1 MTVNPL
7 IVIGAGP
14 TGVAAALAAS
24 PSVPTILLDEQPAPG
39 GRLRWWPGQH
49 RSASSDQIADPLGD
63 AGVDYSPG
71 TAVWGLF
78 DGPTVAAYNTE
89 REISIRA
96 SAVVVATGTVDRTWP
111 VPGWHLDGVVSPRQ
125 VLLASSEGR
134 IKPGTRVGVIGA
146 GPDAKDIVEALV
158 AAGAEVTY
166 RAFDLAGLRIEGKG
180 RVEWLHGPD
189 GSAPVDL
196 VVLAMGR
203 RPDPSLALQ
212 ARVKSGSVRH
222 QLIEMPWLA
231 GDGAT
236 SLPGVFVAGEA
247 AGIEGPDAAK
257 AHGAKVGKAAAMAAL
272 GEPQSVPE
280 SVPAVSDAFI
290 DMTVPDDSATIICR
304 EQMIDLGTVLHAI
317 DNGAYDVNDL
327 RRQTRAGM
335 GIGASG
341 DAMAV
346 LAALMLRH
354 DPSIPD
360 ERLVARVR
368 PPARPLPFRAVLNIS
383 AD

>member
-7 IVIGAGP
+7 IVIGSGP
-14 TGVAAALAAS
+14 AGVAAALAAAS
-24 PSVPTILLDEQPAPG
+24 SVPTILLDEQPGPG
-39 GRLRWWPGQH
+39 GHLRWWPGRH
-49 RSASSDQIADPLGD
+49 VPALSDQLAKQLGD
-63 AGVDYSPG
+63 AGVDYRPG

-78 DGPTVAAYNTE
+78 DGPTVAAYNSE
-89 REISIRA
+89 RAISIRA
-96 SAVVVATGTVDRTWP
+96 SVVIVATGTVDRTWP

-125 VLLASSEGR
+125 VLLALSEGR
-134 IKPGTRVGVIGA
+134 IKPGTRAGVVGA
-146 GPDAKDIVEALV
+146 GPNPEGFNDGLA

-166 RAFDLAGLRIEGKG
+166 RASDLAGVRIEGDG
-180 RVEWLHGPD
+180 RVECLHGPE

-196 VVLAMGR
+196 VVLALGR

-212 ARVKSGSVRH
+212 ARAKSGFSRH

-231 GDGAT
+231 NDGAT

-247 AGIEGPDAAK
+247 AGIEGFDAVT
-257 AHGAKVGKAAAMAAL
+257 AHGAKVGSAAAMVAL

-280 SVPAVSDAFI
+280 RVPVNSDAFI
-290 DMTVPDDSATIICR
+290 DMTIPDDPATIICR
-304 EQMIDLGTVLHAI
+304 EQMIDFGTVLHAI
-317 DNGAYDVNDL
+317 DSGAYDVNDL
-327 RRQTRAGM
+327 RRKTRAGM
-335 GIGASG
+335 GASW
-341 DAMAV
+341 DAMSV

-368 PPARPLPFRAVLNIS
+368 PPARPLPFRAVLTTS